1 MRKLISLVLAA
12 TLALTASGC
21 STKEERTQYK
31 DAVELYE
38 SGKYETALSM
48 FESMGDYKKSEE
60 YLADCRYYVA
70 MQTVSPDSSLEKGY
84 SGNVV
89 DCTDD
94 NASQYSRAVSL
105 LKQLDGYQDSE
116 RMLNAAEKL
125 LNEYN
130 EATQIQRMLASIE
143 NKFLGYLDRC
153 EYDGSNFYV
162 YFSDSY
168 PITYDVLK
176 RGQSEPSVAES
187 WETVRG
193 MFTEIIFE
201 YLPDCIIHIVDRNG
215 KTLGSYMRGSDS
227 TQVNILYDIAVK
239 PH

>member
-1 MRKLISLVLAA
+1 MKKLISIVLAA
-12 TLALTASGC
+12 ALALTAAGC
-21 STKEERTQYK
+21 SSKEERSQYK
-31 DAVELYE
+31 DAVEQYE
-38 SGKYETALSM
+38 KGNYSTALSM
-48 FESMGDYKKSEE
+48 FESIGDYKKSDE

-116 RMLNAAEKL
+116 RMLHAAEKL
-125 LNEYN
+125 LNDYN
-130 EATQIQRMLASIE
+130 EATQIQRMLSSIE
-143 NKFLGYLDRC
+143 SKFLGYLDHC
-153 EYDGSNFYV
+153 DYDGSNFYV
-162 YFSDSY
+162 YFSPSY
-168 PITYDVLK
+168 PITYDVLT
-176 RGQSEPSVAES
+176 RGQTESSVAES
-187 WETVRG
+187 WATVRG

-201 YLPDCIIHIVDRNG
+201 YLPDCIIHIVDSNG

-227 TQVNILYDIAVK
+227 TQVNILFDVAVK
-239 PH
+239 PY